1 VGGGGSAASAGG
13 TTKRRVGGRRPSWYR
28 GEPEGPMS
36 FGKSRGGEK
45 IGQLDMRGEERNRR
59 IQRIGIMIL
68 SLYRYR
74 RFSEISFSLKD

>member
-13 TTKRRVGGRRPSWYR
+13 TTRRRVGGRRPSWYR

-45 IGQLDMRGEERNRR
+45 IGQLDMRGEERN
-59 IQRIGIMIL
+59 
-68 SLYRYR
+68 
-74 RFSEISFSLKD
+74 